1 MPPDWAFG
9 AEAPTL
15 GKAMARWAM
24 HLYLGVADSPMRRY
38 VLDDDELDDWR
49 WLPDTGCAAE
59 PRPRHGWLTYDV
71 CEAAERRLRK
81 PQAWLGDAVTGTK
94 GGAAL
99 LGQLQGNSSGRWR
112 QRGGAA
118 WMATAGGG
126 VTSGGVWAA
135 AQALRLVRSSLG
147 PCGRAAEA
155 ELWRR
160 QPSSLLRQALPR
172 EQRAGGRGAGL
183 LGVGVQVRRGDAC
196 ERWAAAGD
204 GDDLPAA
211 GGRPC
216 YRAAEYVS
224 AAAAVLARLRARLPP
239 SSPLAGREPVLLLAS
254 DSPRAEHEVREAMR
268 SSGAMAGVR
277 LLAVAGDSRE
287 AAERR
292 PR

>member
-1 MPPDWAFG
+1 MSASRAGGHAPRTRERVARKSASRACFCVTVSGFRVVRFIYLFLLPAARPRRCAAAAFEALLCSLPTARPAERVMPPDWAFG

-135 AQALRLVRSSLG
+135 AQAISRLHLGHISATSRRSRL
-147 PCGRAAEA
+147 
-155 ELWRR
+155 
-160 QPSSLLRQALPR
+160 
-172 EQRAGGRGAGL
+172 
-183 LGVGVQVRRGDAC
+183 
-196 ERWAAAGD
+196 
-204 GDDLPAA
+204 DL
-211 GGRPC
+211 
-216 YRAAEYVS
+216 V
-224 AAAAVLARLRARLPP
+224 
-239 SSPLAGREPVLLLAS
+239 
-254 DSPRAEHEVREAMR
+254 
-268 SSGAMAGVR
+268 
-277 LLAVAGDSRE
+277 
-287 AAERR
+287 
-292 PR
+292 